1 MIPDKDEYHL
11 PFCRTYHAYET
22 FVRDFKIL
30 HPKSHAPSHSFVM
43 KVWRLMYWCIAP
55 VSLQTRQEKRQ
66 VLNRIDSEQG
76 RIKHRE
82 KHDELK
88 AVVEETFIPRLPSVQ
103 WELWFCVDTTADTQ
117 SLVCRAVVAS
127 QDSLNATFTDF
138 LYGIGSFF
146 VVNAGENE
154 HYLGFL
160 VGEVINKHCIE
171 SRTTA
176 FRVQWYL
183 SFESA
188 HTYTAQYWPWMI
200 TNKTGKLDVPRE
212 GRRNADIIHCNF
224 NAVTSNK
231 PISVTV
237 ENHLQLLVSHRVL

>member
-1 MIPDKDEYHL
+1 MGAL
-11 PFCRTYHAYET
+11 
-22 FVRDFKIL
+22 IL
-30 HPKSHAPSHSFVM
+30 RWYNGWYTVTCLQSCCSF
-43 KVWRLMYWCIAP
+43 
-55 VSLQTRQEKRQ
+55 
-66 VLNRIDSEQG
+66 
-76 RIKHRE
+76 
-82 KHDELK
+82 
-88 AVVEETFIPRLPSVQ
+88 PRLPQ
-103 WELWFCVDTTADTQ
+103 RNFH
-117 SLVCRAVVAS
+117 R
-127 QDSLNATFTDF
+127 F

-200 TNKTGKLDVPRE
+200 TNITGKLDVPRE